1 MQSIQ
6 IYLLHS
12 GQFFLLHYQCW
23 PKQKGMSEDLLDVI
37 CKTDREMRDMHF
49 KDSHQVKTEIEEAK
63 KDYMKEKKKY
73 DEVIVKKQE
82 IAQKIDQ
89 FK

>member
-1 MQSIQ
+1 
-6 IYLLHS
+6 
-12 GQFFLLHYQCW
+12 
-23 PKQKGMSEDLLDVI
+23 MSEDLLDVI